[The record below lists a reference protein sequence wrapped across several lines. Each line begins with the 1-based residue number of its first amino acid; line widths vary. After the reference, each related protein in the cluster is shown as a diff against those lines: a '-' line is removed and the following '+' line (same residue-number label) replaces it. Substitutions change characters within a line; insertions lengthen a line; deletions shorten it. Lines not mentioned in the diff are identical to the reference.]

1 MSAASDELHRR
12 LVNHYFKSTENWNPV
27 NHTLDGGQQLQSVV
41 TDMATINFGGG
52 FGKSTT
58 LTIGTDLYYC
68 TITPP
73 QNKFKREKKK
83 YNEKNHEGAEWYCNL
98 LVFRAQ
104 AGRPNYRGETD
115 PVLNVHILL
124 RTLRAEQKAAK
135 RTQNKQVD
143 AGGWSIAH

>member
-12 LVNHYFKSTENWNPV
+12 IANQYFKSTENWNPV
-27 NHTLDGGQQLQSVV
+27 NQTLEGGQQPQSVV
-41 TDMATINFGGG
+41 TEMATINFGGG
-52 FGKSTT
+52 FSKSTT

-73 QNKFKREKKK
+73 QNKFKRDKNRYSEKH
-83 YNEKNHEGAEWYCNL
+83 HEGAEWYCNL
-98 LVFRAQ
+98 LVFRAR

-124 RTLRAEQKAAK
+124 RTLASEKKAEKRDLSRQKDADGW
-135 RTQNKQVD
+135 QVV
-143 AGGWSIAH
+143 H